1 LTQINDSDPHIGHE
15 ILSSGERLY
24 AKGM

>member
-1 LTQINDSDPHIGHE
+1 MNDNDPRIGSK

-24 AKGM
+24 AEGV